1 MVKTVQEI
9 SELIRGKVIGDP
21 LLTVTGITNMET
33 PGPGLIT
40 FIQDEKGLSVM
51 ESTEITC
58 LIVPSS
64 VQASKKTIIQVPQ
77 PKLAWA
83 KLLSEFFPPRKFS
96 GKVSKEASVAKS
108 AKIGKNV
115 TLEPYA
121 VIGENAVLG
130 DDCVVCS
137 HSVVGP
143 EVKIGSQT
151 ILHPGVVIYE
161 KCEVGNSVI
170 LHAGCVIGADG
181 FGYVTTGEGQKKVPQ
196 VGNVVIEDQVELG
209 AGVTI
214 DRATIGST
222 RICKGVKIDN
232 QVQVGHNVTIGP
244 HTVISA
250 QTGIS
255 GSSKVGAFVTM
266 GGKVGLGDHV
276 EIGDWTMMG
285 AGAGVPSGKK
295 IPGKQIYF
303 GQPARPY
310 AEARRQ
316 IGAQLRA
323 AEMMDDIR
331 ALRKRVEELEKK
343 LEGKS

>member
-1 MVKTVQEI
+1 MGKTVQEI
-9 SELIRGKVIGDP
+9 SEIIRGKVIGDP
-21 LLTVTGITNMET
+21 HLSISGITNIEA

-40 FIQDEKGLSVM
+40 FIQDEKGLQALENS
-51 ESTEITC
+51 EIAC
-58 LIVPSS
+58 MIVPPS
-64 VQASKKTIIQVPQ
+64 VQASKKTLIQVSQ

-83 KLLSEFFPPRKFS
+83 RLLSEFFPPRQYSK
-96 GKVSKEASVAKS
+96 KISKEASVAKT
-108 AKIGKNV
+108 AKVGKNV
-115 TLEPYA
+115 TLEPFA
-121 VIGENAVLG
+121 VIGEGAVVG
-130 DDCVVCS
+130 DEAVVCS
-137 HSVVGP
+137 HAVVGTN
-143 EVKIGSQT
+143 VKVGSKT
-151 ILHPGVVIYE
+151 VLHPGVVIYE
-161 KCEVGNSVI
+161 NCEIGNSVI

-181 FGYVTTGEGQKKVPQ
+181 FGYVTTGEGQQKVPQ
-196 VGNVVIEDQVELG
+196 VGNVIIEDNVELG
-209 AGVTI
+209 ACVTI

-222 RICKGVKIDN
+222 RISKGVKIDN
-232 QVQVGHNVTIGP
+232 QVQIGHNVLVGP

-255 GSSKVGAFVTM
+255 GSSKVGSFVTM

-276 EIGDWTMMG
+276 EVGDWTMLG
-285 AGAGVPSGKK
+285 AGTGVPTGKK

-331 ALRKRVEELEKK
+331 ALRKRLEELEKK
-343 LEGKS
+343 IGK

>member
-1 MVKTVQEI
+1 MSKTVQEI
-9 SELIRGKVIGDP
+9 SDFIRGKVIGDP
-21 LLTVTGITNMET
+21 NLVISGITNIEA

-40 FIQDEKGLSVM
+40 FIQDEKGRDTLEKS
-51 ESTEITC
+51 EIAC
-58 LIVPSS
+58 LIAPPS
-64 VQASKKTIIQVPQ
+64 VQTSSKTLIQVPL

-83 KLLSEFFPPRKFS
+83 KLLGEFFPPREF
-96 GKVSKEASVAKS
+96 SKEIAKESSIAKS

-115 TLEPYA
+115 TIEPFA
-121 VIGENAVLG
+121 VIGENCEIG
-130 DDCVVCS
+130 DETVICS
-137 HSVVGP
+137 HAVVGP
-143 EVKIGSQT
+143 NVKIGSKSV
-151 ILHPGVVIYE
+151 LHPGATVYEGCVI
-161 KCEVGNSVI
+161 GNSVI
-170 LHAGCVIGADG
+170 LHANCVIGADG
-181 FGYVTTGEGQKKVPQ
+181 FGYVTTREGQQKVPQ
-196 VGNVVIEDQVELG
+196 VGNVIIEDNVELG

-222 RICKGVKIDN
+222 KISQGVKIDN
-232 QVQVGHNVTIGP
+232 QVQVGHNVVIGP

-276 EIGDWTMMG
+276 EIGDQTMLG
-285 AGAGVPSGKK
+285 AGAGIPSGKK
-295 IPGKQIYF
+295 LPGKQIYF

-316 IGAQLRA
+316 IGAQLRS

-331 ALRKRVEELEKK
+331 ALKKRLEELEKK
-343 LEGKS
+343 ISPK